1 MDSISVESWPAPGK
15 LNLFLHITGRREDGY
30 HLLQTVFQFFDYG
43 DSLQFEITNN
53 GVISR
58 ETEIVGVPPEQDLI
72 IRAAEMLQQRSGTM
86 YGTRIKII
94 KRLPMGGGIGGG
106 SSDAATTLVA
116 LNRLWQIGLST
127 QELAEMGLKLGADVP
142 VFIHGR
148 ACWAEGVGEL
158 ITPIELDEPWYIILK
173 PQCEV
178 PTKDIFS
185 DSALTRDTTYMK
197 MPAFQEELGNDC
209 EAVVRKRF
217 PLVSQALDWLSQYGK
232 AKLTGTGA
240 CMFAAYNTKEEAQK
254 VLDKKPDWLEGFIA
268 KGLNYSPL
276 QSKL

>member
-86 YGTRIKII
+86 YGTRIKIT